1 MRHDHTFSLTP
12 DQLSWQHSLAL
23 GSSLPVGKS
32 CELNCAILMQKPSTD
47 LHCRLVDPEPG
58 LMEVSSAGF
67 LDTYW

>member
-32 CELNCAILMQKPSTD
+32 CELNCAILTQPLSQNPPLIYTAD
-47 LHCRLVDPEPG
+47 WLTLN
-58 LMEVSSAGF
+58 LA
-67 LDTYW
+67 